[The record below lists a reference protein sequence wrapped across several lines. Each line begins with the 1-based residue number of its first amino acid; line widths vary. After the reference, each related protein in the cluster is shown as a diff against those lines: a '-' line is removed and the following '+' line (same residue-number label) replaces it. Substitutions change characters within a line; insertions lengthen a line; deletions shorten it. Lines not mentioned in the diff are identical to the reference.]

1 MREFQEKEKIRRRLY
16 SKTSIVI
23 LFIIM
28 IFVARGVIG
37 LYSKEKTSRF
47 EVERLT
53 KQKVEIEN
61 RLKSVSKQNE
71 MLATTQ
77 GIEYEI
83 RNKFD
88 VVKEGEGVI
97 VIVDKEL
104 PPPPEEKKSFLKK
117 FWGSVKGV
125 FKSDDEEK
133 VEKADTKTE
142 GKGE

>member
-1 MREFQEKEKIRRRLY
+1 MSIYHTTMREFQERQKIRRRLY

-23 LFIIM
+23 VLIILF
-28 IFVARGVIG
+28 FVAKGVLG
-37 LYSKEKTSRF
+37 LYQKEKASRL

-53 KQKVEIEN
+53 NLKSEIED
-61 RLKSVSKQNE
+61 RLKTVSKHNDQ
-71 MLATTQ
+71 LATTQ
-77 GIEYEI
+77 GLEAEI

-117 FWGSVKGV
+117 FWGGVKGV
-125 FKSDDEEK
+125 FGGKGDDKDK
-133 VEKADTKTE
+133 VEE
-142 GKGE
+142 